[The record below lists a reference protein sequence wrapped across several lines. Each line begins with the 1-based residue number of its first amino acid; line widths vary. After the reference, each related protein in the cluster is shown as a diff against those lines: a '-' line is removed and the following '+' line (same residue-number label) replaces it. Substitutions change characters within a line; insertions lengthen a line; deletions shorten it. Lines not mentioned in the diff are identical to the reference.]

1 MPSGKKIRKSTI
13 TNYETTFIL
22 LSRFE
27 KQFGE
32 TLKIQFVHRASL
44 RQSDQVRHYWQQI
57 YKKFLGFLYQQR
69 NVYDN
74 YAGSV
79 LKVLKTFL
87 RYLSLYRNLP
97 TGDFY
102 KTIHVPRE
110 SFIPA
115 ILSPEQLRY
124 LIADEGFAGS
134 LSPILRRTKD
144 IFVFGCTAGLRY
156 QDLMKLK
163 QSNLQCN
170 GTAVSLLLH
179 TQKTGTALSI
189 PLPGYAIEILNRL
202 KKGEGRYL
210 LPRAAGSNF
219 NIQVKKLIRAA
230 GWDYYWPK
238 YRQRRGE
245 QIEIRTRE
253 GEPYRFYDHI
263 TAHTMRRTA
272 ITTLLL
278 LGVDEN
284 TVRRISGHAPGSK
297 EFYRYVVIS
306 QDFLTKK
313 ILDAHARLLSPD
325 WDPAICGLKDKTV

>member
-1 MPSGKKIRKSTI
+1 MPSGRKIRKSTI
-13 TNYETTFIL
+13 ANYETTFIL

-27 KQFGE
+27 KRFGE
-32 TLKIQFVHRASL
+32 PLQIQFVHRASL
-44 RQSDQVRHYWQQI
+44 RQSDQVRHYWQQV
-57 YKKFLGFLYQQR
+57 YKKFLDFLYQQR

-124 LIADEGFAGS
+124 LIADEEFAGT
-134 LSPILRRTKD
+134 LSPTLRRIKD
-144 IFVFGCTAGLRY
+144 VFVFGCTVGLRY
-156 QDLMKLK
+156 QDLMNLK
-163 QSNLQCN
+163 KTNLQVSPA
-170 GTAVSLLLH
+170 AVSLIQH
-179 TQKTGTALSI
+179 TKKTGTEVCI
-189 PLPGYAIEILNRL
+189 PLPAYAISILGRL
-202 KKGEGRYL
+202 KKRGSVYL
-210 LPRAAGSNF
+210 LPRVAGSNF
-219 NIQVKKLIRAA
+219 NMQVKKLIRAA

-313 ILDAHARLLSPD
+313 ILDAYARLLSPD
-325 WDPAICGLKDKTV
+325 WDPALCGLKDKTS